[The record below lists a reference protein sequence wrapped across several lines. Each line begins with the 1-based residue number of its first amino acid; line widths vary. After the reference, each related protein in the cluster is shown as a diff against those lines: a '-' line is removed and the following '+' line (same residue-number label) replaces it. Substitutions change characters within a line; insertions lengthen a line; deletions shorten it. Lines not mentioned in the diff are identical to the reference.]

1 MKKDDILTLKIDTNE
16 KPIDILELTECLIAI
31 KYLYTDIANKNG
43 CVNFEI
49 KINEVRKGSFE
60 IDFVVGLAATTIL
73 PIISNINIMID
84 FIRNLKFVYNFFN
97 KKDFKIDKN
106 DTDSPSIETTQ
117 NFTNLTKPIINYG
130 IINVYS
136 PAAPDENLIIKNEA
150 AKTIAKNAKYYI
162 ENKEE
167 DKIETNRIESY
178 LNQSLIF
185 KQTRTDNKKGTKAL
199 CKNIYNK
206 EVEVKFGND
215 FIRKSIIEEDKNPLL
230 ATYIVDIDVEF
241 KNKKPIIYKI
251 VALKDMEISEKGLF
265 DE

>member
-60 IDFVVGLAATTIL
+60 IDFVVDAAATML
-73 PIISNINIMID
+73 PIISDINIMID

-97 KKDFKIDKN
+97 KKDFKIDTN

-162 ENKEE
+162 ENKEK
-167 DKIETNRIESY
+167 DKIETSRIESY

-199 CKNIYNK
+199 CKNIYDK

-241 KNKKPIIYKI
+241 KNKKPIVYKI

>member
-106 DTDSPSIETTQ
+106 DTDSPSIEITQ

-130 IINVYS
+130 IINMYS

-162 ENKEE
+162 KSKEE

-241 KNKKPIIYKI
+241 KNKKPKVYTI